1 MCINIMHSKEGGF
14 LNPLFACVI
23 VTVQLRVIR
32 KIVMEKVGAEKVK
45 DKEKRLGVCKDI
57 AIVGLPLA
65 IFLFWILTTWKINY
79 QVHDDRYMMEFL
91 SGKFLASSDAHL
103 VYIKYP
109 FAILMQGMYQLFP
122 GHDWYAAVMLSL
134 QIAMIAI
141 MTWYIVRNIKEIKYK
156 VFSQIAFYSFFILCW
171 INEITCFTYTTVAAL
186 VGATIVVVY
195 ALGQDRIRDYV
206 MLLLLCFLVFNLRS
220 DLFFMILPVCGILW
234 IRKSFHNKFKQ
245 QMVFG
250 LILLIVVGGSWI
262 CNAVAYSSEPW
273 KEYMKYNSARTKV
286 YDYDYDDLIVY
297 ETNREMYDKLNISED
312 ECKILESYDL
322 SLCDE
327 TLYGKIPEVADA
339 YTDHK
344 TFGIKIQNTM
354 KAILSDGLL
363 ESKMMTLV
371 SVLLWGILILATVW
385 SRKKDVI
392 WMEIG
397 FALVHIVLWLYLGYK
412 GRILPRVSHSMLLL
426 QIVTPCICLYYT
438 FCNVVEK
445 KWNKMVKRLGSIGL
459 LIVLLGVCAYD
470 VLLCNKLMHKNEK
483 EAGYRDQYIIEQ
495 YCNSHKDN
503 FYFLDV
509 FSVVECKYTFDYD
522 NKNEYENFVSLGD
535 WFGNSPIYKKKLQ
548 IENIDSVRQAV
559 LENENVYVIGI
570 VGKDL
575 GFISG
580 ITDKD
585 VTIESVDFLDGGM
598 DDYVVYQVKSM

>member
-1 MCINIMHSKEGGF
+1 M
-14 LNPLFACVI
+14 
-23 VTVQLRVIR
+23 
-32 KIVMEKVGAEKVK
+32 K

-65 IFLFWILTTWKINY
+65 IFLFWILTAWKINY
-79 QVHDDRYMMEFL
+79 QIHDDRYMMEFL

-122 GHDWYAAVMLSL
+122 GHDWYATVMLSL
-134 QIAMIAI
+134 QIAMIVI
-141 MTWYIVRNIKEIKYK
+141 MTWYIVRKIKEIKYK
-156 VFSQIAFYSFFILCW
+156 VFSQIVFYSFFILCW

-186 VGATIVVVY
+186 VGATIIVVY
-195 ALGQDRIRDYV
+195 VLGKDRIRDYI
-206 MLLLLCFLVFNLRS
+206 MLLLLCFIVFNVRS
-220 DLFFMILPVCGILW
+220 DLFLMILPFCGMIW
-234 IRKSFHNKFKQ
+234 IWK
-245 QMVFG
+245 
-250 LILLIVVGGSWI
+250 LLHKNAKEQIIFFITLLLVIGSSWA

-273 KEYMKYNSARTKV
+273 NEYMKYNSARTKV
-286 YDYDYDDLIVY
+286 YDYAYNDLIVY
-297 ETNREMYDKLNISED
+297 QNNRELYEKLNISEE

-327 TLYGKIPEVADA
+327 KLYDKMQDIADT
-339 YTDHK
+339 YTDNK
-344 TFGIKIQNTM
+344 SLGTKVQNT
-354 KAILSDGLL
+354 LRVFFVDGLL

-371 SVLLWGILILATVW
+371 SFFLWGILIVSTVW
-385 SRKKDVI
+385 LRKKDVV
-392 WMEIG
+392 WLDIG
-397 FALVHIVLWLYLGYK
+397 LAFVQIVLWLYLGYR
-412 GRILPRVSHSMLLL
+412 GRILPRVSHSMLLI

-438 FCNVVEK
+438 FCDASIQ
-445 KWNKMVKRLGSIGL
+445 KWNRNVKRLVSMGM
-459 LIVLLGVCAYD
+459 LIVLVGVSAYD
-470 VLLCNKLMHKNEK
+470 VLLCKKLMHKNEK
-483 EAGYRDQYIIEQ
+483 EAGDRDQYIIEE
-495 YCNSHKDN
+495 YCNRHKEN

-509 FSVVECKYTFDYD
+509 FSVAQCKYTFDFN

-535 WFGNSPIYKKKLQ
+535 WYGDSPIYKKKLQ

-570 VGKDL
+570 VGKNL

-580 ITDKD
+580 VTDKD